1 MPQPI
6 IKIQK
11 SNDRYDNLRINMMWF
26 RVPENRG
33 RFKKQHIKVFYR
45 KKYSNLKTLYFKG
58 YIFYCEN

>member
-1 MPQPI
+1 M
-6 IKIQK
+6 
-11 SNDRYDNLRINMMWF
+11 
-26 RVPENRG
+26 PENRG